1 MKCGGKRSA
10 TPLWLNPGAHSGR
23 IQVRC
28 VIPSRRCS
36 LGRLASG
43 EKGRASREPRDFGG
57 LAKAAWRA
65 SPLASAL
72 HAMARCFRLHPP
84 GFALCWGSM
93 SGPYKLGIHWYRRDL
108 RIADHKV
115 LHAASLMCEAVCP
128 LYIVSTWQ
136 HQHPWTG
143 PNRQQFLCESLASL
157 AANLRTIDG
166 RLVVRAGAPVEVLG
180 KLVIETGAQAVF
192 FQKDPDPHGKAVE
205 QAVAAL
211 CRELGV
217 AVHAMHDVSLH
228 PPEAVL
234 TGLGQPYRVFTP
246 YAKNWRAAAK
256 EAPVPKVGAL
266 RTPPNIPSDPLPTLA
281 GWGIAPPTAALL
293 SAGEKAARQ
302 RFEEALK
309 NRIGRYHEQRDLPA
323 VAGTARISQDLRFGL
338 LSLRSI
344 YASVAAA
351 RDAAAPAAKP
361 GYQTFLNELAWRE
374 FYFAI
379 LHHFPEVLELE
390 FAPQW
395 RGLPWNEPDGKLT
408 AWQQGRTGFP
418 IVDAG
423 MRELLATGNMH
434 NRVRMITAMFLTKD
448 LHYDWR
454 LGEAWFMRHLVDGE
468 IASNNGGWQ
477 WSAGTG
483 ADAAPYFRIQN
494 PWSQTA
500 RFDPLGSY
508 IKRWVPELA
517 GLPAERFQSP
527 PANNRP
533 IAPDYPLPIL
543 DHNAERQRTLAIFQC
558 HKAQQR

>member
-1 MKCGGKRSA
+1 
-10 TPLWLNPGAHSGR
+10 
-23 IQVRC
+23 
-28 VIPSRRCS
+28 
-36 LGRLASG
+36 
-43 EKGRASREPRDFGG
+43 
-57 LAKAAWRA
+57 
-65 SPLASAL
+65 
-72 HAMARCFRLHPP
+72 
-84 GFALCWGSM
+84 M
-93 SGPYKLGIHWYRRDL
+93 SGTYKLGIHWYRRDL

-115 LHAASLMCEAVCP
+115 LRAAALACEAVCP
-128 LYIVSTWQ
+128 LYIVSSWQ

-157 AANLRTIDG
+157 AADLLTIDG
-166 RLVVRAGAPVEVLG
+166 RLIVRHGAPVDVMRQLI
-180 KLVIETGAQAVF
+180 LETGAQAVF
-192 FQKDPDPHGKAVE
+192 FQRDSDPHGKAVE
-205 QAVAAL
+205 NALEGL

-217 AVHAMHDVSLH
+217 VVHAMHDVSLQ
-228 PPEAVL
+228 PPETVL
-234 TGLGQPYRVFTP
+234 TAGGRPYRVFTP
-246 YAKNWRAAAK
+246 YANNWRAATK
-256 EAPVPKVGAL
+256 EAPVPEVGAL
-266 RTPPNIPSDPLPTLA
+266 LTPPDIPSDPLPSLA
-281 GWGIAPPTAALL
+281 GWALPLPSAALL
-293 SAGEKAARQ
+293 PAGEKAAR
-302 RFEEALK
+302 RRLTEALK

-338 LSLRSI
+338 LSIRSI
-344 YASVAAA
+344 YAGVVAAH
-351 RDAAAPAAKP
+351 DAAPRAARP

-379 LHHFPEVLELE
+379 LHHFPGVLELE

-408 AWQQGRTGFP
+408 AWQHGRTGFP

-423 MRELLATGNMH
+423 MRELLATGHMH

-454 LGEAWFMRHLVDGE
+454 LGETWFMRHLVDGE

-494 PWSQTA
+494 PWAQTA

-517 GLPAERFQSP
+517 GVPAGKFQSP
-527 PANNRP
+527 PADKRP

-543 DHNAERQRTLAIFQC
+543 DHNTERQRTLAIFQR